1 MKIPLIAPFAAV
13 SLLLAACGQKSSQV
27 TSSVPASS
35 STPSE
40 SMLPEATQP
49 ADNSETVSSSSATN
63 ADATKA
69 GSPESQTTTSVPR
82 PVFKSEA
89 ATQAAN
95 QYLDTYSAVLSDI
108 NAAPATRTTDPETGL
123 NNVKSQLQKLGRD
136 SAALANQQRE
146 VDRQLTPDEK
156 KRLGQYQKN
165 LEQPAQD

>member
-13 SLLLAACGQKSSQV
+13 SLFLAACGQKSSEV
-27 TSSVPASS
+27 TASAPAPSA
-35 STPSE
+35 TASE

-49 ADNSETVSSSSATN
+49 VDNSETVSSSSATN
-63 ADATKA
+63 ADATK
-69 GSPESQTTTSVPR
+69 PESSEPQSPTSPPR

-95 QYLDTYSAVLSDI
+95 QYLDTYAAVVNDI
-108 NAAPATRTTDPETGL
+108 NAAPPTRTTDPEVGL

-146 VDRQLTPDEK
+146 VERQLTPDEK
-156 KRLGQYQKN
+156 KRLRQYQKS
-165 LEQPAQD
+165 LEQPQQE